1 MGLLQPGLHRPY
13 HGCLSTSLSIDPKRR
28 QLTVG
33 HMSPWILVAVGG
45 ALGSVVRYGLG
56 QAVDAR
62 WGADFPIGTL
72 LINLVG
78 SFAIGVV
85 AGFTPDP
92 ALRQLVM
99 IGILGGFTTFS
110 SFSLQT
116 VQLMSDGR
124 YTAAAGYVAASVVL
138 CLLGTML
145 GLALA
150 KACGGR
156 AAV

>member
-1 MGLLQPGLHRPY
+1 
-13 HGCLSTSLSIDPKRR
+13 
-28 QLTVG
+28 
-33 HMSPWILVAVGG
+33 MSPWILVAVGG
-45 ALGSVVRYGLG
+45 ALGSVARYGLG

-62 WGADFPIGTL
+62 WEVDFPVGTL

-78 SFAIGVV
+78 SFAIGLV
-85 AGFTPDP
+85 AGFAPDA

-99 IGILGGFTTFS
+99 IGVLGGFTTFS

-116 VQLMSDGR
+116 VQLMSAGR
-124 YTAAAGYVAASVVL
+124 YPAAAGYVAASVVL

-156 AAV
+156 AVL